1 MKSNEICQFECG
13 RLREVASAQEGDV
26 VVGKEEDVV
35 QVVGD
40 TAVFAVNE
48 VEGGAEVFGADAHK
62 SLNNIHFGFASSVGD
77 DLVVESRDERLV
89 GQIGAVEILDDG
101 VAIYA

>member
-1 MKSNEICQFECG
+1 M
-13 RLREVASAQEGDV
+13 
-26 VVGKEEDVV
+26 GKEEDVV
-35 QVVGD
+35 QVVGH

-62 SLNNIHFGFASSVGD
+62 SLNNIHFGLASSAGD

-101 VAIYA
+101 VAIYAQGEDENSLRMSEGYIIRAMCCTSG